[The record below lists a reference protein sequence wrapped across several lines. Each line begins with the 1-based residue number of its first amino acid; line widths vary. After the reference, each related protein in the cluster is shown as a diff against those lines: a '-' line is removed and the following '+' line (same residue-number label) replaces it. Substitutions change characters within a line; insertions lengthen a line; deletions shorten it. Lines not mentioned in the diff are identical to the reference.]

1 MPQSASARVAL
12 YASVGP
18 ELTQYD
24 VDVEA
29 AALARRGA
37 VTLPANVHYAWPH
50 ASGRYLYV
58 ASSDSAPGAGS
69 VGDKHHVTAF
79 RIDPATGGLTPHG
92 EPIPLP
98 TRPIHMT
105 TDIPSDHLL
114 VAFSNPSALRV
125 YRVNP
130 NATPGDEV
138 GQPEPIDA
146 GIYGHQVRVSPD
158 NRLAILVTRG
168 HDAAAAGKPEEPGAL
183 KVFQYRDGLLTEEV
197 SVAPNGG
204 YGFGPRHLDFH
215 PSKPWVYVS
224 LERQNKLDMF
234 AITNG
239 KLSAAPVFRKET
251 LAEPGNIRGRQ
262 AAGTVHVHPNGR
274 FVYAA
279 NRASSTVQVDG
290 NQMFAGGENTFA
302 VYEIDAT
309 TGEPVPIQHVD
320 TCGIHCRTFHIDPSG
335 RMLVAAHIMALR
347 VREGTAIR
355 IVPALEEKGIATV
368 VTGFALPESAVH
380 SPNERMRVEDINRA
394 VAAAQ
399 ELYRGWAALG

>member
-1 MPQSASARVAL
+1 
-12 YASVGP
+12 
-18 ELTQYD
+18 
-24 VDVEA
+24 
-29 AALARRGA
+29 
-37 VTLPANVHYAWPH
+37 LPANVHYAWPH

-105 TDIPSDHLL
+105 TDTPSDHLL

-355 IVPALEEKGIATV
+355 IVPASL
-368 VTGFALPESAVH
+368 AVFRIDDGGKLDFVRKYDVDVG
-380 SPNERMRVEDINRA
+380 SRTMFWMGMVPLS
-394 VAAAQ
+394 Q
-399 ELYRGWAALG
+399 

>member
-1 MPQSASARVAL
+1 MPQSASGRVAL

-29 AALARRGA
+29 AALVRRGA
-37 VTLPANVHYAWPH
+37 VNLPANVHYAWPH

-58 ASSDSAPGAGS
+58 ASSDSAPGTGS

-79 RIDPATGGLTPHG
+79 RIDPATGGLSPHG

-130 NATPGDEV
+130 DATPGDEV
-138 GQPEPIDA
+138 RQPEPIDA

-168 HDAAAAGKPEEPGAL
+168 HDAAAGKPEEPGAL
-183 KVFQYRDGLLTEEV
+183 KIFQYKDGLLTDEV
-197 SVAPNGG
+197 SAAPNGG

-234 AITNG
+234 EITNG

-290 NQMFAGGENTFA
+290 KSVFAGGENTFA
-302 VYEIDAT
+302 VYEIDMT
-309 TGEPVPIQHVD
+309 TGEPVPIQQVD
-320 TCGIHCRTFHIDPSG
+320 TRGIHCRTFHIDPSG
-335 RMLVAAHIMALR
+335 RMLVAAHIMALP
-347 VREGTAIR
+347 VREGAAIR
-355 IVPALEEKGIATV
+355 TVPASL
-368 VTGFALPESAVH
+368 AVFRIDNGGKLDFVRKYDVDVG
-380 SPNERMRVEDINRA
+380 SRTMFWMGMVPLS
-394 VAAAQ
+394 Q
-399 ELYRGWAALG
+399 